1 MVLDSMSMPQN
12 YFLMLL
18 LCCQLACFW
27 YLQGINLI
35 SVTFCSDTDSGCQS
49 TLLNPSSEHNSS
61 PKQAKPSL
69 SLGLTKPCHCSI
81 WGIALPA
88 FTAAAQEI
96 SVSTSSHSSLKVQ
109 KEVKLQLLAEK
120 STLSEQSR
128 ALTTESAPKLWHK
141 NCTQSLVFKY
151 LKSSTTTKVAG
162 GLS

>member
-1 MVLDSMSMPQN
+1 MEWIIPCSFWIVLRPKITAIFGWYSNNYTSLWTEYDIQGREAKSPLQKTRVPMVLDSMSMPQN

-61 PKQAKPSL
+61 PKQTKPSL

-88 FTAAAQEI
+88 FTAAAQEF
-96 SVSTSSHSSLKVQ
+96 SVSTSSHSSLKV
-109 KEVKLQLLAEK
+109 
-120 STLSEQSR
+120 
-128 ALTTESAPKLWHK
+128 
-141 NCTQSLVFKY
+141 
-151 LKSSTTTKVAG
+151 
-162 GLS
+162 